1 MKNLLILAIF
11 ALTGILNPIQA
22 VQATKSDV
30 TGEWKYEV
38 PQAPYGYQEG
48 MLILTEKENK
58 LEGEVKFPD
67 GYKVSLKE
75 VSFQKGQLKFGLYID
90 YEYISVEA
98 EIKNA
103 EMKGFVNSPE
113 GKMNLTAKKVKK

>member
-1 MKNLLILAIF
+1 MKNLFILAIF
-11 ALTGILNPIQA
+11 ALMGFLNQVHA
-22 VQATKSDV
+22 AHANQSDV
-30 TGEWKYEV
+30 AGEWKYEV

-48 MLILTEKENK
+48 ILILTETENK
-58 LEGEVKFPD
+58 LEGEVKFSD

-75 VSFQKGQLKFGLYID
+75 ISFQNGKLKFGLYID

-98 EIKNA
+98 DLTNA

-113 GKMNLTAKKVKK
+113 GKMGLTAKKVKK

>member
-11 ALTGILNPIQA
+11 ALMGFLNPAQA
-22 VQATKSDV
+22 AEANQSDV
-30 TGEWKYEV
+30 AGEWKYEV

-48 MLILTEKENK
+48 ILILTEKENK
-58 LEGEVKFPD
+58 LEGEVKFSD

-75 VSFQKGQLKFGLYID
+75 ISFQKGQLKFGLYID

-98 EIKNA
+98 EVKNA
-103 EMKGFVNSPE
+103 EMKGLVNSPE